1 MTMQGADDNVKAFIK
16 LEMDRYPGRTREQYE
31 TAVKEFFDEKERAV
45 QEYSDW
51 TDDANDYSACDI
63 ARNVVT
69 VTAFGSDN
77 TIIMSTEFQLTPDQ
91 AWFMF
96 TGIRD
101 KYRGDP
107 E

>member
-1 MTMQGADDNVKAFIK
+1 MIVKDSIK
-16 LEMDRYPGRTREQYE
+16 IEMERFPGRTREQYE
-31 TAVKEFFDEKERAV
+31 AAVKEFFDKKEKAD

-63 ARNVVT
+63 AYNLVSVV
-69 VTAFGSDN
+69 AYD
-77 TIIMSTEFQLTPDQ
+77 TEGNLLMQTDFNLTPDQ

-101 KYRGDP
+101 EYRGDP